1 MLTYRVT
8 ESMTL
13 INLCVLTLKDIEG
26 EILSGSKSQ
35 HKQKPPSNKGNLHLR
50 KRAAQEH

>member
-13 INLCVLTLKDIEG
+13 INLCVLTLKDIDG
-26 EILSGSKSQ
+26 EILSW
-35 HKQKPPSNKGNLHLR
+35 KQEP
-50 KRAAQEH
+50 AQAEATK